1 MRQPLLDSKSTGQH
15 KATLLLSFFTF
26 LLLSLLFLHSRGAY
40 IREVRTGSDEEESPR
55 PQGLRGAVSDDS
67 MLWQLQL
74 QEDFQ
79 EIEKQKS
86 KSQSSSRSSLAS
98 GSTSRSHTPQ
108 SQGRPS
114 PSRPVPSSPAS
125 RRPPPP
131 ISIPIPQTRA
141 ASDGDLRR
149 GTGSADNSPTALV
162 AGPSS
167 AAQASSASSSSI
179 RRTQS
184 SASVSGFLGSAGL
197 SSSPHTGDFPS
208 MLSQDSL
215 PIIDEKSTQ
224 DLSGLVNEPQG
235 YDFPPGTVSPW
246 GVVSQ
251 FREPIAGEKNLFVYW
266 GGSEPGPLV
275 GSFMN
280 AIIRNR
286 GSFDIFIITDANK
299 ELYMTQVVDGKQIAP
314 NHETREP
321 SDTWISWEVYDR
333 ILTPGRLPIATQH
346 DFIVNTMV
354 ALYGGAYMDPG
365 LLGPGKLDYWWQVM
379 IDNDATYLNYADGS
393 KRDATIQRHTR
404 VEIDKEGIGKWGG
417 DMWLDT
423 FFTMATVNSGI
434 MKCFLHLTAN
444 NPNWGPLP
452 SQINRSLY
460 FIYGGDVFDSCFASV
475 YEKDMHTQ
483 IADLP
488 QGVYLYPGRRQLALN
503 IQRAH
508 SLGRLGGG
516 EGPSVPR
523 RTPQGSPARSRSQRG
538 SPQGSPGRSRSQ
550 RGSPQGSPGRS
561 RGRPPSKRRE
571 LVVSEAYRNELL
583 EEINELLIRMAY
595 HETVSNDQMTDPPS
609 IYGVPLPFDFSGKAI
624 LLDQYEGDDI
634 IGSNVV
640 PRARYDELVQPMK
653 ADFDLLLEQGD
664 TTAVMV
670 QKAIN
675 LLVTPDGGIYLKFYG
690 TGTPSNPLRLM
701 QWEQLCG
708 PPMTFIMYLQSQV
721 TGWNVCT
728 GSEVEI
734 ARPKPIPRSATP
746 LILRA
751 PPPPAPG
758 TASGSSTSGKH
769 STPPSPIL
777 KPSSS
782 ESSDRGS
789 PSKGMRKR
797 SVSFDAGTSAL
808 EELSI
813 LPPPAQAA
821 AGPSSLPEAGRPG
834 SSSPASDEVRA
845 PGGSAPQ
852 LVPGGLQLPKTRS
865 NSPEKEPPEKT
876 F

>member
-1 MRQPLLDSKSTGQH
+1 VLMRQPLLESKSTVH
-15 KATLLLSFFTF
+15 NNSTVLLSFFTF
-26 LLLSLLFLHSRGAY
+26 LLLSLLFLHNTYRGVH
-40 IREVRTGSDEEESPR
+40 IGEVQTGSDEEEP
-55 PQGLRGAVSDDS
+55 PQRIQGIRGALSDDS
-67 MLWQLQL
+67 MLWQMSLN
-74 QEDFQ
+74 DDVQ
-79 EIEKQKS
+79 EIERRKS
-86 KSQSSSRSSLAS
+86 RSRSASRSSLAS
-98 GSTSRSHTPQ
+98 GDTSRSETPRSQ
-108 SQGRPS
+108 SRSQTSTQGRPS
-114 PSRPVPSSPAS
+114 PTRPVAPSPGSS
-125 RRPPPP
+125 RPPPP
-131 ISIPIPQTRA
+131 IPIPVPQTRA
-141 ASDGDLRR
+141 ASEGDLRR
-149 GTGSADNSPTALV
+149 ATGFADNSPSALI

-167 AAQASSASSSSI
+167 AAQASSSSSSSI

-184 SASVSGFLGSAGL
+184 SASVSGFLAGGL

-224 DLSGLVNEPQG
+224 DMSGLVNKPQG
-235 YDFPPGTVSPW
+235 FSPW

-251 FREPIAGEKNLFVYW
+251 FREPVPGEKNLFVYW

-286 GSFDIFIITDANK
+286 GSFDIFVITDANK

-333 ILTPGRLPIATQH
+333 ILSPGSLPVATQH

-379 IDNDATYLNYADGS
+379 IDNGATYLNYADGT
-393 KRDATIQRHTR
+393 KRDTTVIRHTR

-444 NPNWGPLP
+444 NANWGPLP

-475 YEKDMHTQ
+475 YEKDLYNQ
-483 IADLP
+483 IPDLP
-488 QGVYLYPGRRQLALN
+488 EGVYLYPGRRRLQTN
-503 IQRAH
+503 VERSH
-508 SLGRLGGG
+508 NLGTLGTG

-523 RTPQGSPARSRSQRG
+523 NTPPGSPKKPRSQRGSTSGSPARSR
-538 SPQGSPGRSRSQ
+538 GRR
-550 RGSPQGSPGRS
+550 
-561 RGRPPSKRRE
+561 PSKRRE

-583 EEINELLIRMAY
+583 EEINQLLHRMLL
-595 HETVSNDQMTDPPS
+595 HETVSNDQTTDPPS
-609 IYGVPLPFDFSGKAI
+609 IYGISLPFDFSGKAI

-653 ADFDLLLEQGD
+653 ADFDTLLEQGD

-675 LLVTPDGGIYLKFYG
+675 LLVSPGGGIYLKFYG
-690 TGTPSNPLRLM
+690 TGTPSNPFRLM
-701 QWEQLCG
+701 RWEQLCG
-708 PPMTFIMYLQSQV
+708 PPMTFIMHLQSQV

-734 ARPKPIPRSATP
+734 ARPRPVPRSATP

-751 PPPPAPG
+751 PHPPSPG
-758 TASGSSTSGKH
+758 TAPAGSSTSGKQ

-782 ESSDRGS
+782 ESSDKGS
-789 PSKGMRKR
+789 PSRSGMRKR
-797 SVSFDAGTSAL
+797 SVSFDAGTSAMKEHGVL
-808 EELSI
+808 GFRFCHHPPKRRTSLVRRVHLLFLSQAVPV
-813 LPPPAQAA
+813 LPPLPAM
-821 AGPSSLPEAGRPG
+821 
-834 SSSPASDEVRA
+834 
-845 PGGSAPQ
+845 
-852 LVPGGLQLPKTRS
+852 K
-865 NSPEKEPPEKT
+865 
-876 F
+876 